1 MGALVIF
8 SSDVR
13 PMADFYAAVLEMAP
27 AKSPSDSAND
37 IRLKNDD
44 AEVLLHSIP
53 ARIAKTIL
61 IESPPEARE
70 DSAIKP
76 VFDVPSL
83 AVALEQVSLKG
94 GVVTT
99 RAFDL
104 DGLSRH
110 DVLDPEGNVIQ
121 LRSPSS
127 NS

>member
-1 MGALVIF
+1 MGALVVF

-13 PMADFYAAVLEMAP
+13 LMADFYSAVLEMAP
-27 AKSPSDSAND
+27 TKSPSDSAKD
-37 IRLKNDD
+37 IRLKNDAD
-44 AEVLLHSIP
+44 EVLLHSIP
-53 ARIAKTIL
+53 ASIAKTIL

-76 VFDVPSL
+76 VFDVRSL
-83 AVALEQVSLKG
+83 TNALEQVSLKG
-94 GVVTT
+94 GVITT
-99 RAFDL
+99 RAFEL

-127 NS
+127 TS